1 MGKTGSG
8 KKTFTIDFIRHSIT
22 EGNLKRWYYGW
33 KDVHLAGEG
42 IALLKENLEKG
53 IYPVCTGKKLYTS
66 GMIRTEE
73 TLELL
78 YGKQPHETLGLLK
91 EINFGDFE
99 GSTYEEIK
107 DLPAYQEWISDT
119 TNTSAPPAG
128 ESRLQFRNRVAE
140 GLELLKKRGED
151 ALVVCHGGVIS
162 VIMSEC
168 FGYDAEK
175 GFYAYLP
182 DPGHGYTV
190 RFEYTDDSACGNGA
204 VSAVAYE
211 RF

>member
-1 MGKTGSG
+1 MAQ
-8 KKTFTIDFIRHSIT
+8 FPQ
-22 EGNLKRWYYGW
+22 W
-33 KDVHLAGEG
+33 
-42 IALLKENLEKG
+42 
-53 IYPVCTGKKLYTS
+53 P
-66 GMIRTEE
+66 
-73 TLELL
+73 
-78 YGKQPHETLGLLK
+78 
-91 EINFGDFE
+91 
-99 GSTYEEIK
+99 
-107 DLPAYQEWISDT
+107 
-119 TNTSAPPAG
+119 TNASKAAPPAG

-190 RFEYTDDSACGNGA
+190 RFEYTDGAACGNGA